1 MQNGPQQPWIH
12 THQYNSHKM
21 QNERRTLWVILL
33 TVSMMVVEIA
43 AGSLFGSMALLAD
56 GWHMGTHGAALGI
69 TLVAYIFARR
79 LAADR
84 RFAFGS
90 GKISILG
97 GFSSAVVLLLVALLM
112 AFEAAQRLFTPRPI
126 QFDEAIGVAVIGL
139 CVNLFSA
146 FLLKDHEHE
155 GGHEHQ
161 HQEDYNLKAAYLHVL
176 ADALTSILAIV
187 ALVFGKTLGW
197 VWMDAL
203 MGLVGAAVITRWSVD
218 LMRRTGGILLDRTA
232 DEHVSGEIRDLIE
245 SDPNDQLV
253 DLHLWKINADQFAAA
268 LTIVSKAPKMAQE
281 YRARLE
287 PVHELAHLTVEV
299 HQASESRAKL
309 DVV

>member
-1 MQNGPQQPWIH
+1 MHNGLQQPWSH

-33 TVSMMVVEIA
+33 TVIMMVVEIA

-56 GWHMGTHGAALGI
+56 GWHMGTHAAALGI

-79 LAADR
+79 LAGDR

-112 AFEAAQRLFTPRPI
+112 AFEAAQRLFSPRAI

-146 FLLKDHEHE
+146 FLLKDHDHEGEHE
-155 GGHEHQ
+155 HH

-232 DEHVSGEIRDLIE
+232 DEHVSGEIRELIE
-245 SDPNDQLV
+245 ADPDDKLV

-268 LTIVSKAPKMAQE
+268 LTIASKAPKTAQA
-281 YRARLE
+281 YRGRLE

-299 HQASESRAKL
+299 HPTHESRAKL

>member
-1 MQNGPQQPWIH
+1 MQNGSPQPWSH

-33 TVSMMVVEIA
+33 TVTMMIVEIA

-56 GWHMGTHGAALGI
+56 GWHMGTHAAALGI

-79 LAADR
+79 LASDR

-112 AFEAAQRLFTPRPI
+112 AFEAAQRLFSPRPI

-155 GGHEHQ
+155 GEHEHH

-245 SDPNDQLV
+245 SDSDDRLV
-253 DLHLWKINADQFAAA
+253 DVHVWKINADQFAAA
-268 LTIVSKAPKMAQE
+268 LTIASKAPKMAQE

-287 PVHELAHLTVEV
+287 PVDELAHLTVEV
-299 HQASESRAKL
+299 HPAHESRAKL

>member
-1 MQNGPQQPWIH
+1 MQNSSQQPWSH

-33 TVSMMVVEIA
+33 TVTMMVVEIA
-43 AGSLFGSMALLAD
+43 AGSLYGSMSLLAD
-56 GWHMGTHGAALGI
+56 GWHMGTHAAALGI

-79 LAADR
+79 LAGDR
-84 RFAFGS
+84 RFVFGS

-97 GFSSAVVLLLVALLM
+97 GFSSAVVLLLVAFLM
-112 AFEAAQRLFTPRPI
+112 AYEAAQRLFLPRPI

-155 GGHEHQ
+155 HGHH

-232 DEHVSGEIRDLIE
+232 DEHVSGEIRELIE
-245 SDPNDQLV
+245 ADPDDELV
-253 DLHLWKINADQFAAA
+253 DVHVWKINADQFAAA
-268 LTIVSKAPKMAQE
+268 LTIASKAPKPAGV

-299 HQASESRAKL
+299 HPG
-309 DVV
+309 

>member
-1 MQNGPQQPWIH
+1 MATDTRQPWVH
-12 THQYNSHKM
+12 SHQYNSHKL

-43 AGSLFGSMALLAD
+43 AGSWFSSMALLAD
-56 GWHMGTHGAALGI
+56 GWHMGTHAAALGI

-79 LAADR
+79 LAGDQ

-112 AFEAAQRLFTPRPI
+112 AYEAAQLLFSPRTI

-139 CVNLFSA
+139 CVNLLSA
-146 FLLKDHEHE
+146 FLLKDHDH
-155 GGHEHQ
+155 GHDHQ
-161 HQEDYNLKAAYLHVL
+161 HARAHHHREDYNLRAAYLHVL

-203 MGLVGAAVITRWSVD
+203 MGLVGAGVIMRWSLD
-218 LMRRTGGILLDRTA
+218 LMRRTGSILLDRTV
-232 DEHVSGEIRDLIE
+232 DEHLLGEMRDLME
-245 SDPNDQLV
+245 ADPDDRLV
-253 DLHLWKINADQFAAA
+253 DMHVWKINADQFAAV
-268 LTIVSKAPKMAQE
+268 LSIVSRSPKPVQVYHE
-281 YRARLE
+281 RLAS
-287 PVHELAHLTVEV
+287 VHEVAHLTVEV
-299 HQASESRAKL
+299 FRDA
-309 DVV
+309 

>member
-1 MQNGPQQPWIH
+1 MGNGPQQTWSH

-33 TVSMMVVEIA
+33 TVTMMVVEIA
-43 AGSLFGSMALLAD
+43 AGSLYGSMALLAD
-56 GWHMGTHGAALGI
+56 GWHMGTHAAALGI

-79 LAADR
+79 LAGDR

-112 AFEAAQRLFTPRPI
+112 AYEAAQRLFSPRAI

-155 GGHEHQ
+155 HGHH

-203 MGLVGAAVITRWSVD
+203 MGLVGAAVIARWSVD
-218 LMRRTGGILLDRTA
+218 LMHRTGGILLDRTA
-232 DEHVSGEIRDLIE
+232 DEHVSGEIRELIE
-245 SDPNDQLV
+245 ADPDDKLV
-253 DLHLWKINADQFAAA
+253 DLHLWKVNADQFAAA
-268 LTIVSKAPKMAQE
+268 LTIASKVPKTAHA
-281 YRARLE
+281 YRDRLE

-299 HQASESRAKL
+299 HPG
-309 DVV
+309 

>member
-1 MQNGPQQPWIH
+1 VATDTRQPWVH
-12 THQYNSHKM
+12 SHQYNSHKL

-43 AGSLFGSMALLAD
+43 AGSWFSSMALLAD
-56 GWHMGTHGAALGI
+56 GWHMGTHAAALGI

-79 LAADR
+79 LAGDQ

-112 AFEAAQRLFTPRPI
+112 AYEAAQLLFSPRTI

-139 CVNLFSA
+139 CVNLLSA
-146 FLLKDHEHE
+146 FLLKDHDH
-155 GGHEHQ
+155 GHDHQ
-161 HQEDYNLKAAYLHVL
+161 HARAHHHREDYNLRAAYLHVL

-203 MGLVGAAVITRWSVD
+203 MGLVGAGVIMRWSLD
-218 LMRRTGGILLDRTA
+218 LMRRTGSILLDRTV
-232 DEHVSGEIRDLIE
+232 DEHLLGEMRDLME
-245 SDPNDQLV
+245 ADPDDRLV
-253 DLHLWKINADQFAAA
+253 DMHVWKINADQFAAV
-268 LTIVSKAPKMAQE
+268 LSIVSRSPKPVQVYHE
-281 YRARLE
+281 RLAS
-287 PVHELAHLTVEV
+287 VHEVAHLTVEV
-299 HQASESRAKL
+299 FRDA
-309 DVV
+309 

>member
-1 MQNGPQQPWIH
+1 VATDTRQPWVH
-12 THQYNSHKM
+12 SHQYNSHKL
-21 QNERRTLWVILL
+21 QNERRTLWVIQL

-43 AGSLFGSMALLAD
+43 AGSWFSSMALLAD
-56 GWHMGTHGAALGI
+56 GWHMGTHAAALGI

-79 LAADR
+79 LAGDQ

-112 AFEAAQRLFTPRPI
+112 AYEAAQLLFSPRTI

-139 CVNLFSA
+139 CVNLLSA
-146 FLLKDHEHE
+146 FLLKDHDH
-155 GGHEHQ
+155 GHDHQ
-161 HQEDYNLKAAYLHVL
+161 HARAHHHREDYNLRAAYLHVL

-203 MGLVGAAVITRWSVD
+203 MGLVGAGVIMRWSLD
-218 LMRRTGGILLDRTA
+218 LMRRTGSILLDRTV
-232 DEHVSGEIRDLIE
+232 DEHLLGEMRDLME
-245 SDPNDQLV
+245 ADPDDRLV
-253 DLHLWKINADQFAAA
+253 DMHVWKINADQFAAV
-268 LTIVSKAPKMAQE
+268 LSIVSRSPKPVQVYHE
-281 YRARLE
+281 RLAS
-287 PVHELAHLTVEV
+287 VHEVAHLTVEV
-299 HQASESRAKL
+299 FRDA
-309 DVV
+309 